1 MCVRDAANAQL
12 DDRLDSVVLVEPDR
26 MGLFTH
32 KLGLLN
38 KKAARF
44 GLEAIEVLE
53 SVPVA
58 YKRRF
63 EDAGRDGERQI
74 AYLIPAGPRDDVLA
88 VILLNRVRLKYPIV
102 RLGDWQVVGK
112 LEAVENGCL
121 TFRVTD
127 DEDDA
132 REVRARSTRAME
144 CEHCRKVRRRTAVFV
159 LREVSSGKH
168 CQVGKGCLKDF
179 TGIDPAAALFLAR
192 MYELISM
199 ADAEADEFA
208 RSMRRNSVATAAFLS
223 DVVFLADRGGFVSS
237 AKAAASG
244 AEPTWSE
251 AARIDDILDGNEGLR
266 KSYGETR
273 DACLAKAAEA
283 RVWMLEKPEASDF
296 DRNAKLLLE
305 MDHLLLKARHLALA
319 AAVVPVYRKAHSVTA
334 AQRQPSKHVGTV
346 GTKMEADLQIERVIE
361 LENQFSRAGLFLVL
375 MKDADGNKLTWKSA
389 AATGEMV
396 KGEGRRLRAT
406 FKVKA
411 HGDYQGNAQTGVS
424 HLKVLGWLP

>member
-1 MCVRDAANAQL
+1 M
-12 DDRLDSVVLVEPDR
+12 VLVEPDR
-26 MGLFTH
+26 LGLFTH

-58 YKRRF
+58 YRRTF

-74 AYLIPAGPRDDVLA
+74 AYLTPAGPRDDVKA

-102 RLGDWQVVGK
+102 RLGDWQVVGR

-127 DEDDA
+127 AEDDA

-144 CEHCRKVRRRTAVFV
+144 CEHCRKIRRRTAVFV

-168 CQVGKGCLKDF
+168 CQVGKGCLEDF

-208 RSMRRNSVATAAFLS
+208 RSMRRNSVATDVFLS
-223 DVVFLADRGGFVSS
+223 DVVFLADRGGFVSA
-237 AKAAASG
+237 AKATESG

-251 AARIDDILDGNEGLR
+251 AAGIADILDRNEALR
-266 KSYGETR
+266 RSYVETR
-273 DACLAKAAEA
+273 EGCLAKAAEA
-283 RVWMLEKPEASDF
+283 RAWMLEKPEASDF
-296 DRNAKLLLE
+296 DRNAKLLIA
-305 MDHLLLKARHLALA
+305 MDHLLLKARRLALA
-319 AAVVPVYRKAHSVTA
+319 AAVVPVYRKAQSEAA
-334 AQRQPSKHVGTV
+334 AQRQPSRHVGTV
-346 GTKMEADLQIERVIE
+346 GAKMEAELQIERVIE

-375 MKDADGNKLTWKSA
+375 MKDEGGNRLAWKSA

-396 KGEGRRLRAT
+396 KGEARRFRAS
-406 FKVKA
+406 FKVKG
-411 HGDYQGNAQTGVS
+411 HGDYRGNAQTDVS
-424 HLKVLGWLP
+424 HLKVLEWLP

>member
-1 MCVRDAANAQL
+1 MAEAASS
-12 DDRLDSVVLVEPDR
+12 DDERLDSVVLVEPDR

-63 EDAGRDGERQI
+63 EDVGRDGGRQI
-74 AYLIPAGPRDDVLA
+74 AYLTPAGARDDA
-88 VILLNRVRLKYPIV
+88 QSVILLNRVRLRYPIV
-102 RLGDWQVVGK
+102 RLGAWQVVGK

-132 REVRARSTRAME
+132 REVRERSARAME
-144 CEHCRKVRRRTAVFV
+144 CEHCRKVRRRGAVFV
-159 LREVSSGKH
+159 LRDVSSGKH
-168 CQVGKGCLKDF
+168 CQVGKVCLKDF

-208 RSMRRNSVATAAFLS
+208 RSMRRNSVSTNVFLG
-223 DVVFLADRGGFVSS
+223 DVVFLADKGGFVSA
-237 AKAAASG
+237 AKAAGSG

-251 AARIDDILDGNEGLR
+251 ASRIAEILDGNEGLR
-266 KSYGETR
+266 RSYVETR

-283 RVWMLEKPEASDF
+283 RAWMLEKPGVSDF

-319 AAVVPVYRKAHSVTA
+319 AAVVPVYRKAHIEA
-334 AQRQPSKHVGTV
+334 EAQQQPSKHVGTV
-346 GTKMEADLQIERVIE
+346 GVKMEAELQIERVIE

-375 MKDADGNKLTWKSA
+375 MKDEGGDRLAWKSA
-389 AATGEMV
+389 AATGEVV
-396 KGEGRRLRAT
+396 KGEGRRLRAS

-411 HGDYQGNAQTGVS
+411 HGDYRGHAQTDVS
-424 HLKVLGWLP
+424 HLKVVEWLL